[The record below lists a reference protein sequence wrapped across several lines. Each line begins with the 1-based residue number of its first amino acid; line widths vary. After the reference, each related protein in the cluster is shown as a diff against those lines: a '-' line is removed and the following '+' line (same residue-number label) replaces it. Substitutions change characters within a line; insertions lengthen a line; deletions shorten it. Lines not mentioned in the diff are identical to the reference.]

1 VSTRY
6 LNQVELAERWR
17 FSPRTLENWRCRGEG
32 PSFHKIGG
40 KVFYSL
46 EDVEAYEQEQRR
58 KKTAPGGGRKRQT
71 TATEQSAG

>member
-1 VSTRY
+1 MSTRY
-6 LNQVELAERWR
+6 LNQVELAKRWR
-17 FSPRTLENWRCRGEG
+17 FSPRTLENGRCRGEG
-32 PSFHKIGG
+32 PLFHKIGG
-40 KVFYSL
+40 KVFYSM